1 MALVLVWR
9 IARKEAKEGATRN
22 VALNEE
28 SPKSQRR
35 RTVKVIVGEH
45 SRPAWGISSAG
56 RAPALQA
63 GCQEF
68 ESPILHRSFGNVRGC
83 SSAVE
88 HLLAKEKV
96 EGSNPFIRSL
106 ERWSSG

>member
-1 MALVLVWR
+1 MALVLVWQ

-45 SRPAWGISSAG
+45 SRPTWKLGRVVEGATLEMLLGGYPYESSNLSVSAT
-56 RAPALQA
+56 
-63 GCQEF
+63 
-68 ESPILHRSFGNVRGC
+68 GC
-83 SSAVE
+83 SA
-88 HLLAKEKV
+88 A
-96 EGSNPFIRSL
+96 
-106 ERWSSG
+106 W